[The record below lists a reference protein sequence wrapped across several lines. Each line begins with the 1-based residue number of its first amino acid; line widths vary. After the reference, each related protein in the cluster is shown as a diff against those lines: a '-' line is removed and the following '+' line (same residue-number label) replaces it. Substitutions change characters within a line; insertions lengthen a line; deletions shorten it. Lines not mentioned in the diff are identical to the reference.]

1 MNTSCYSLLFRV
13 PTISRNSSILS
24 NTLLSS
30 VMEKRLSSIS
40 KRAARSNISLTSS
53 STLKNSK
60 AAASTYPFS
69 LSVVASSRHHHLGGN
84 FSTCTFWRVPMLL
97 RCPSVVVK
105 DQQRFDFS
113 TVVSTNN
120 NNVSSSSSSSEPYR
134 PPGWELLQSQPK
146 PEEWI
151 RGALVGVVVSDKM
164 QKTVNV
170 AVDRFKFN
178 HKYNRRIRFTR
189 KFMAHDEEELCNV
202 GDLVKIVPD
211 RRRSRH
217 KHFRVYEIIRAKGI
231 L

>member
-1 MNTSCYSLLFRV
+1 MNTGCYSLLFRV
-13 PTISRNSSILS
+13 PTISRNSSVLS

-30 VMEKRLSSIS
+30 VLEKRLSSIS
-40 KRAARSNISLTSS
+40 KRAATSNIRLTSS
-53 STLKNSK
+53 STVKNSK
-60 AAASTYPFS
+60 TTTSTDPFS
-69 LSVVASSRHHHLGGN
+69 SSVVASSGHHHLGGN
-84 FSTCTFWRVPMLL
+84 LSTCNFWRAPILL

-105 DQQRFDFS
+105 DRQRIDFS
-113 TVVSTNN
+113 TVVSTDN
-120 NNVSSSSSSSEPYR
+120 NNVSSSSSEPYR

-146 PEEWI
+146 PEERI